1 VVALHEGRPSVTARG
16 HVALWHRDCWDLRD
30 VPLPVAAAD
39 TAPVSAPVVR
49 SRPRFGALRSRRAG
63 LAAPAATAVVAGV
76 WGAASLQ
83 ELSPDDAPPVAL
95 VARESVAVRSAMPA
109 REDPP
114 PRRHRAVRPIG
125 EADDIPLEDGK
136 PLDELFPTLKNWIHP
151 VTASAEYMPTF
162 GPRLFGSERHGV
174 GRLECGAGHCGVD
187 LDGPRGRPIVA
198 VAAGIVIHVDRRE
211 RGGDGRSG
219 RYVRIQ
225 HDDGTFTAYMHM
237 DDVADGLSPGTAV
250 TRGQYVGTLGA
261 TAVYAAPPHLHFSL
275 EVPTSNA
282 RDARG
287 DHVATRYVNPA
298 PFLLRSTIVP
308 VIERPSRPA
317 LN

>member
-1 VVALHEGRPSVTARG
+1 MTARG
-16 HVALWHRDCWDLRD
+16 HVALWHPDCWELRD

-39 TAPVSAPVVR
+39 TAPVAPVVR
-49 SRPRFGALRSRRAG
+49 SGRRFEVLRSWRAAVLG
-63 LAAPAATAVVAGV
+63 ATAVALVAGGV
-76 WGAASLQ
+76 WTSREDVAAAVPAS
-83 ELSPDDAPPVAL
+83 AL

-114 PRRHRAVRPIG
+114 PRRDRTVRPIG
-125 EADDIPLEDGK
+125 EADEIPLEDGK

-151 VTASAEYMPTF
+151 VTASGEYMPTF
-162 GPRLFGSERHGV
+162 GPRLFGSERYGV

-187 LDGPRGRPIVA
+187 LDGPRGRPIVS

-211 RGGDGRSG
+211 LGGDRRSG

-225 HDDGTFTAYMHM
+225 HEDGTFTSYMHM
-237 DDVADGLSPGTAV
+237 DDVAEGLTPGTAV

-261 TAVYAAPPHLHFSL
+261 TAVYVAPPHLHFSL
-275 EVPTSNA
+275 EIPAVGA
-282 RDARG
+282 RDIRG
-287 DHVATRYVNPA
+287 DHIATRYVNPA
-298 PFLLRSTIVP
+298 PFLVRSTIVP